1 MGDEQQ
7 RALAG
12 RPTVLQVLGEPV
24 DGHHVQMVRGLVKRE
39 NVPVLEQ
46 QAGKVG
52 AATLAAGQGA
62 DLRVQTDTAEQRL
75 HDLARLSFRGPFVIF
90 SPFQRGFA
98 HRGVVVERV
107 TLVEHAERQSIAHGH
122 ATGIRFLRAFE
133 QVQQRGFAVAVL
145 ADDADAVA
153 FENALRHIG
162 ENILGRESERNVFKS
177 QIISRHNSPM

>member
-12 RPTVLQVLGEPV
+12 RPTVLQVFGEPV
-24 DGHHVQMVRGLVKRE
+24 DRHHIQVVRGLVERKD
-39 NVPVLEQ
+39 VPFLKQ
-46 QAGKVG
+46 QACQVG
-52 AATLAAGQGA
+52 AATLAAGQRA
-62 DLRVQTDTAEQRL
+62 NLRVQADAAQQSL
-75 HDLARLSFRGPFVIF
+75 HNLTRFGFRSPFVVLT
-90 SPFQRGFA
+90 PFQRGFA
-98 HRGVVVERV
+98 HGGVVVERIA
-107 TLVEHAERQSIAHGH
+107 LVEHAECQAVAHGH
-122 ATGIRFLRAFE
+122 TAGIQFLRAFE